1 MKAINVLH
9 VMMFVISFMFFSSSC
24 NKEKNEIRTVSGK
37 ITDEASG
44 LPLEG
49 VKLWL
54 VYYYI
59 DESEEKASS
68 NKTKEY
74 ICQAFETDAEGN
86 YKVSYNRSINKKR
99 FILKDEFYTY
109 YLKFSID
116 QDSIYPSNLCMQYPS
131 YRLEKKDEVK
141 DWSIVN

>member
-9 VMMFVISFMFFSSSC
+9 AMLFVISFMFFSSC

-37 ITDEASG
+37 ITDEASC
-44 LPLEG
+44 LPLKG

-68 NKTKEY
+68 NKTKEH
-74 ICQAFETDAEGN
+74 ICQDFETDAEGN
-86 YKVSYNRSINKKR
+86 YTVSYERSINKKR
-99 FILKDEFYTY
+99 FILKDEFHTY

-116 QDSIYPSNLCMQYPS
+116 QDSIYPSNLWMQYPS

-141 DWSIVN
+141 DWSIAN